1 MLAPSSLAAAHSMDT
16 TWFAVD
22 EDGHVAIMHS
32 GEPGCGPLDPTLRI
46 EPEELYPLREWPDG
60 IPDATAF
67 ETTTELDLR
76 DWLEWDQLPP
86 FELGGRGLFL
96 FDADRSYGVLP
107 VYKCARRPLR
117 PANERALPESL
128 ARGAVRLRGARF
140 AESPMIEPSDYT
152 PMRHWVPWVH
162 SVRRWS
168 VSPSLVIRSYR
179 AWLEEIDSVF
189 SLSTVPGRDLRV
201 DGSRLLAEALRQCA
215 ESQTIEPFSMLVRE
229 APSIVA
235 SVLREDERAA
245 LEGDD
250 VRWSDAAQLAQRVL
264 DRAPVFVE
272 RSTRGEPT
280 SAVARLH
287 EYQLAFESLVARG
300 EVSHEWLRDD
310 ARRFIVEPDDW
321 LALATREDAAHEGP
335 MSTVLPTPDVLRTLA
350 SRAAD
355 TLAAESIAR
364 EITAQTGG
372 DPRVVYWR
380 EAGPIEIA
388 QSRALRDEGAASAAI
403 DGLGFALDPVV
414 KRVPVL
420 LVEGREAPA
429 TPRETPEN
437 SDP

>member
-16 TWFAVD
+16 MWFAVD
-22 EDGHVAIMHS
+22 EDGHVAIMDS
-32 GEPGCGPLDPTLRI
+32 GEPGNAPADRASAIGDDLLDGLAV
-46 EPEELYPLREWPDG
+46 LPDG
-60 IPDATAF
+60 VPEVVCF
-67 ETTTELDLR
+67 ETAVEGMRADES
-76 DWLEWDQLPP
+76 WEWGEAGPIAV
-86 FELGGRGLFL
+86 GGRGLFIYAAERNWR
-96 FDADRSYGVLP
+96 FPFWYERG
-107 VYKCARRPLR
+107 RRPLR
-117 PANERALPESL
+117 PVHIDALPAAI
-128 ARGAVRLRGARF
+128 ARVAVALPGARF
-140 AESPMIEPSDYT
+140 AELPALEPADFAPMD
-152 PMRHWVPWVH
+152 HWYREIF
-162 SVRRWS
+162 SARRWS
-168 VSPSLVIRSYR
+168 LAPRDADSSYQRWLGEIEHAFVDANTTPARVLHIDASVTVARALPSPVAL
-179 AWLEEIDSVF
+179 AM
-189 SLSTVPGRDLRV
+189 
-201 DGSRLLAEALRQCA
+201 LL
-215 ESQTIEPFSMLVRE
+215 RE
-229 APSIVA
+229 APNLVRAVLSPDELA
-235 SVLREDERAA
+235 SVVGAA
-245 LEGDD
+245 FDPEI
-250 VRWSDAAQLAQRVL
+250 AAQLAQRVL

-287 EYQLAFESLVARG
+287 EYQLTFESLVARG
-300 EVSHEWLRDD
+300 EVSLEWLRDD

-335 MSTVLPTPDVLRTLA
+335 MSTVLPTPDVLRKLA
-350 SRAAD
+350 TRAAD

-414 KRVPVL
+414 RRVPVL

-437 SDP
+437 SEP